1 MLWIEKHRPE
11 KFEDIYGQEQV
22 INHIRGFAA
31 DKNIPHML
39 FFGPHGTG
47 KSVAMECLAKE
58 LYQDESNI
66 NLSVIPA
73 GTLFR
78 QGKAWLETEDKFS
91 HLYKKDDSLINNFK
105 HIVKWYASMKPF
117 DADFKI
123 VVFEDAGELPFDAQ
137 AALRR
142 IMERYSRTCR
152 FILISRQQTAI
163 IPAIASRCLPLFFA
177 PLETSVIVSLL
188 KEILQKESI
197 LPGVISDENL
207 DIIAEI
213 SKGDCRKAITYLQ
226 ATIENDGILD
236 SSKLTGSETSDVSSS
251 LFSSLMRNDLK
262 KSCEIA
268 EMLMI
273 DYGLSGNEVIIE
285 LAKAAKREYNDKKI
299 AIALSDSDYKLC
311 SAGNEFLQVNALL
324 ARIIAEVFN

>member
-1 MLWIEKHRPE
+1 MLWIEKHRP
-11 KFEDIYGQEQV
+11 KNFNDIYGQKQV
-22 INHIRGFAA
+22 INHIKGFAGE
-31 DKNIPHML
+31 KNVPHML

-47 KSVAMECLAKE
+47 KSVTVECLSKE
-58 LYQDESNI
+58 LYSDDSGI
-66 NLSVIPA
+66 NVSIIPA

-78 QGKAWLETEDKFS
+78 QGKSWIENEERFS
-91 HLYKKDDSLINNFK
+91 HLYQKNESLISNFK

-117 DADFKI
+117 NAEFKI
-123 VVFEDAGELPFDAQ
+123 VVFEDAGELTFDAQ

-152 FILISRQQTAI
+152 FILIARQQTAI

-177 PLETSVIVSLL
+177 PLHSEDIISVMNDVLR
-188 KEILQKESI
+188 KERV
-197 LPGVISDENL
+197 LPGIISDEDL
-207 DIIAEI
+207 DLIAEI

-226 ATIENDGILD
+226 IAIENSGEIDPLE
-236 SSKLTGSETSDVSSS
+236 LTGSETSAVSSS

-273 DYGLSGNEVIIE
+273 EYGLSGKEVIKE
-285 LAKAAKREYNDKKI
+285 LSKVAKREYNDKRI
-299 AIALSDSDYKLC
+299 AIALADSDYTLC
-311 SAGNEFLQVNALL
+311 NAGNEYLQVNALL
-324 ARIIAEVFN
+324 AKIMAEVFN